1 MGVGRVFFVVERSMD
16 RTYAVVCLLQVDN
29 CSADGNL
36 LRGREEKWKGKERN
50 ERRKMKL

>member
-1 MGVGRVFFVVERSMD
+1 MERSID
-16 RTYAVVCLLQVDN
+16 RAYAASCLLQIDN

-50 ERRKMKL
+50 KRRNMKL